1 MSTHPPT
8 LPESGSSLQP
18 NHAQPPH
25 AQPAHEIRDDD
36 PGPSAASRGLA
47 SCGTC
52 GLVSKMEPGVPAHCP
67 RCESRLYMR
76 KPDAIA
82 RTWALLIAAYILYI
96 PANLLPMMETR
107 TFFGVQQDTIMSGV
121 VLFWTS
127 GSWVLAII
135 VFTASFLVPLLK
147 LIALTYLLITVQRG
161 SIAEP
166 VYRTRLYR
174 IVEFIGRWSMLDVF
188 VVALIVALVQI
199 RSLASIS
206 AGAGTTA
213 FGAVVVLTLLA
224 SRCFDSRLI
233 WDHVRREST
242 HE

>member
-1 MSTHPPT
+1 MSSNQPIM
-8 LPESGSSLQP
+8 ESGSS
-18 NHAQPPH
+18 AQRSDAAQRDR
-25 AQPAHEIRDDD
+25 AQPANEIHDDD

-47 SCGTC
+47 SCSAC
-52 GLVSKMEPGVPAHCP
+52 GLVARMEPGVPAHCP
-67 RCESRLYMR
+67 RCESRLYLR